1 MSLRPSFFVFVF
13 VIVCCVVFFLGL
25 RTDVSG
31 ENVTECRPADRVCER
46 SKPRACQP
54 RVCPDAETSETPP
67 DQKA

>member
-1 MSLRPSFFVFVF
+1 MSLRTSFFVFLF
-13 VIVCCVVFFLGL
+13 VIVCVVVFWSL

-31 ENVTECRPADRVCER
+31 EPVTECRPSPRVCER

-54 RVCPDAETSETPP
+54 SVCPDASPSETHP